1 MNPSSTEPAHI
12 LVVAHQT
19 AATPTLIAA
28 LAERAR
34 RDPATFHLVVPRLDD
49 DGSGVLEEALP
60 KLSAAAGGEVTG
72 SLGDPEPL
80 AAIQDAIGAGSYDE
94 IIISTLP
101 PRISRWLELDIVS
114 KARGLGLPVTHVEAA
129 DQERID
135 RFMDETTLFLGPAPE
150 IMRSHSMQPR
160 TDEEERL
167 LSGRLDAYEL
177 DRVRKRIVAGLD
189 EAFEMMEQTGA
200 APGAKWGDL
209 TSAVYTASGDLAHIS
224 TGGVLAFASV
234 LHYPV
239 RFIKKYWVDEPTVGV
254 RDGDAFIHND
264 ARYGNIHNTDQSMI
278 LPVFHEGELIA
289 WVATVVH
296 EGENGAKEPGGMP
309 SSSESAYDDGIRMSP
324 FKVVEN
330 NQIRRDLLTFLQ
342 NSVREPKLQY
352 QDMKVKLYAALRI
365 KERVL
370 SLVEEV
376 GRDNFIAS
384 LRKSLE
390 DVEAEARRR
399 IGELPDG
406 TYRMSFFSDS
416 TLRENVLLKY
426 PCSITVKGDGMVIDW
441 RGTAPQFLNRAFNAT
456 LGAAKCGMSQAI
468 LGFFWPDLPRGI
480 SVMNPIE
487 VLTDPGSA
495 VDPGFDA
502 PLGQSLQSTFM
513 AFSGTQAL
521 LAKLQY
527 SCPHKYSAVIA
538 PWFNE
543 INTFLYGGIT
553 QSGELVGNVCA
564 DLNGMGGG
572 ARSHRD
578 GEPSMAPFFAAMA
591 DIGEQE
597 IIEDDVPLIQL
608 TSKKI
613 KRDNQGFGKYR
624 GGMGYEMAVA
634 YRGSPMWGFA
644 TVSHGSKFSSVPGLF
659 GGYGCGAYPL
669 AKIKGVNVFDYMDKD
684 PDKWSFDFETLM
696 NERPFPEGRYST
708 HHMGMGFEL
717 AEEGELYMISQGS
730 GGGYGDA
737 LERDP
742 EAVIAD
748 LEADYISHWTAR
760 EIYCVVY
767 DEDTLAVD
775 PIATALARDAEREAR
790 KERGVP
796 YAEFVS
802 EWVTSEPPEHLPY
815 YGSWGD
821 DNSVIHATAWS
832 TRGPVHVC
840 GAMAELPPIYLPD
853 PKDLALLVQQGQ
865 IEQLEARLA
874 ELELAAVASA
884 GQA

>member
-1 MNPSSTEPAHI
+1 MNTLTTEPTHI
-12 LVVAHQT
+12 SES
-19 AATPTLIAA
+19 P
-28 LAERAR
+28 
-34 RDPATFHLVVPRLDD
+34 
-49 DGSGVLEEALP
+49 
-60 KLSAAAGGEVTG
+60 VTG
-72 SLGDPEPL
+72 ID
-80 AAIQDAIGAGSYDE
+80 
-94 IIISTLP
+94 
-101 PRISRWLELDIVS
+101 
-114 KARGLGLPVTHVEAA
+114 AA

-135 RFMDETTLFLGPAPE
+135 RFLNETTLFLGPPPE

-160 TDEEERL
+160 TDEENRL
-167 LSGRLDAYEL
+167 LSARLDAYEL

-189 EAFEMMEQTGA
+189 EAFDMMEQTGA

-406 TYRMSFFSDS
+406 TYRVNFFSDS

-426 PCSITVKGDGMVIDW
+426 PCAITVEGDRMIVDW

-456 LGAAKCGMSQAI
+456 LGAAKCGISQAI

-487 VLTDPGSA
+487 VLTDQGSA
-495 VDPGFDA
+495 LDPGFDA
-502 PLGQSLQSTFM
+502 PLGQSLQGSFM
-513 AFSGTQAL
+513 AFSGPRRCSP
-521 LAKLQY
+521 
-527 SCPHKYSAVIA
+527 SC
-538 PWFNE
+538 
-543 INTFLYGGIT
+543 TT
-553 QSGELVGNVCA
+553 
-564 DLNGMGGG
+564 
-572 ARSHRD
+572 RSRR
-578 GEPSMAPFFAAMA
+578 S
-591 DIGEQE
+591 I
-597 IIEDDVPLIQL
+597 
-608 TSKKI
+608 
-613 KRDNQGFGKYR
+613 RR
-624 GGMGYEMAVA
+624 
-634 YRGSPMWGFA
+634 
-644 TVSHGSKFSSVPGLF
+644 
-659 GGYGCGAYPL
+659 
-669 AKIKGVNVFDYMDKD
+669 
-684 PDKWSFDFETLM
+684 
-696 NERPFPEGRYST
+696 
-708 HHMGMGFEL
+708 
-717 AEEGELYMISQGS
+717 
-730 GGGYGDA
+730 
-737 LERDP
+737 
-742 EAVIAD
+742 
-748 LEADYISHWTAR
+748 
-760 EIYCVVY
+760 
-767 DEDTLAVD
+767 
-775 PIATALARDAEREAR
+775 
-790 KERGVP
+790 
-796 YAEFVS
+796 
-802 EWVTSEPPEHLPY
+802 
-815 YGSWGD
+815 
-821 DNSVIHATAWS
+821 
-832 TRGPVHVC
+832 
-840 GAMAELPPIYLPD
+840 
-853 PKDLALLVQQGQ
+853 
-865 IEQLEARLA
+865 
-874 ELELAAVASA
+874 
-884 GQA
+884 

>member
-1 MNPSSTEPAHI
+1 MTVTNRE
-12 LVVAHQT
+12 
-19 AATPTLIAA
+19 
-28 LAERAR
+28 
-34 RDPATFHLVVPRLDD
+34 
-49 DGSGVLEEALP
+49 
-60 KLSAAAGGEVTG
+60 LSA
-72 SLGDPEPL
+72 
-80 AAIQDAIGAGSYDE
+80 QDQA
-94 IIISTLP
+94 
-101 PRISRWLELDIVS
+101 
-114 KARGLGLPVTHVEAA
+114 
-129 DQERID
+129 RID
-135 RFMDETTLFLGPAPE
+135 TFLAETTLFFGPDPE
-150 IMRSHSMQPR
+150 IMRDHGMQPR
-160 TDEEERL
+160 TPDEDRL
-167 LSGRLDAYEL
+167 LSGALDAYEM

-239 RFIKKYWVDEPTVGV
+239 RFINKYWRNEPTVGV
-254 RDGDAFIHND
+254 LDGDAFIHND

-278 LPVFHEGELIA
+278 LPVFYLGELIA
-289 WVATVVH
+289 YVATVVH

-330 NQIRRDLLTFLQ
+330 NEIRRDLLTFLQ

-376 GRDNFIAS
+376 GRDNFVAS

-399 IGELPDG
+399 IAELPDG
-406 TYRMSFFSDS
+406 TYRVNFFSDS

-426 PCSITVKGDGMVIDW
+426 PCAITVKGDEMVIDL
-441 RGTAPQFLNRAFNAT
+441 RGTTPQFLNRAFNTT
-456 LGAAKCGMSQAI
+456 LGAAKCGISQAI
-468 LGFFWPDLPRGI
+468 LGFLWPDLPRGI

-487 VLTDPGSA
+487 FITDEGSA
-495 VDPGFDA
+495 IDPGFDA
-502 PLGQSLQSTFM
+502 PLGQSLQGTFM
-513 AFSGTQAL
+513 AFSGVQAL

-527 SCPHKYSAVIA
+527 SCPEKFSSVIA

-553 QSGELVGNVCA
+553 QHGELVGNVCA

-572 ARSHRD
+572 ARSYGD

-597 IIEDDVPLIQL
+597 IIEDDVPLMQL

-613 KRDNQGFGKYR
+613 KRDNQAFGKYR
-624 GGMGYEMAVA
+624 GGMGYEMAA
-634 YRGSPMWGFA
+634 SYRGSILWGFA

-659 GGYGCGAYPL
+659 GGYGCATYPL
-669 AKIKGVNVFDYMDKD
+669 AKIKGVNVFDHMSAD
-684 PDKWSFDFETLM
+684 PDRWTFDFETLM
-696 NERPFPEGRYST
+696 NDQALPGRYST

-717 AEEGELYMISQGS
+717 AEEGEVYLICQGS
-730 GGGYGDA
+730 GGGYGDV

-742 EAVIAD
+742 EAVMAD
-748 LEADYISHWTAR
+748 LEAMYISPRTAR
-760 EIYCVVY
+760 EIYFAVF
-767 DEDTLAVD
+767 DAQTLAVD
-775 PIATALARDAEREAR
+775 LEATKAARDAERQAR
-790 KERGVP
+790 KERGIP
-796 YAEFVS
+796 YAEFVQD
-802 EWVTSEPPEHLPY
+802 WVTPQPPEHLPY

-821 DNSVIHATAWS
+821 DNEVIWATAWS
-832 TRGPVHVC
+832 TLGPQRVS
-840 GAMAELPPIYLPD
+840 GRMAELPPIYLPD
-853 PKDLALLVQQGQ
+853 PKDLALAGLQSE
-865 IEQLEARLA
+865 IARLRARLA
-874 ELELAAVASA
+874 ELDPTPAPFPAA
-884 GQA
+884 

>member
-1 MNPSSTEPAHI
+1 MNASSNAHI
-12 LVVAHQT
+12 
-19 AATPTLIAA
+19 
-28 LAERAR
+28 
-34 RDPATFHLVVPRLDD
+34 DKF
-49 DGSGVLEEALP
+49 
-60 KLSAAAGGEVTG
+60 LS
-72 SLGDPEPL
+72 D
-80 AAIQDAIGAGSYDE
+80 
-94 IIISTLP
+94 
-101 PRISRWLELDIVS
+101 
-114 KARGLGLPVTHVEAA
+114 
-129 DQERID
+129 
-135 RFMDETTLFLGPAPE
+135 TTLFLGPTPE
-150 IMRSHSMQPR
+150 IMRNHSMQPR

-167 LSGRLDAYEL
+167 LSAEIDAYEL

-224 TGGVLAFASV
+224 TGGVLAFAAV

-239 RFIKKYWVDEPTVGV
+239 RFINKYWIDEPTVGV
-254 RDGDAFIHND
+254 KDGDAFIHND

-278 LPVFHEGELIA
+278 VPVFYEGELIA
-289 WVATVVH
+289 YVATVVH

-330 NQIRRDLLTFLQ
+330 NEIRRDLLTFLQ

-370 SLVEEV
+370 SLVREV

-399 IGELPDG
+399 ITELPDG
-406 TYRMSFFSDS
+406 TYRVNFFSDS

-426 PCSITVKGDGMVIDW
+426 PCAVTVKGDRLIVDW
-441 RGTAPQFLNRAFNAT
+441 RGTAPQFLNRAFNAP
-456 LGAAKCGMSQAI
+456 LGAAKCGISQAI

-480 SVMNPIE
+480 SVMNPVE
-487 VLTDPGSA
+487 VLTDEGSA
-495 VDPGFDA
+495 LDPGFDA
-502 PLGQSLQSTFM
+502 PLGQSLQGSFM
-513 AFSGTQAL
+513 GFSGMQAL

-527 SCPHKYSAVIA
+527 SCWEKFSSVIA

-572 ARSHRD
+572 ARAHRD
-578 GEPSMAPFFAAMA
+578 GEASMAPFFAAMA

-597 IIEDDVPLIQL
+597 IIEDDVPLMQL

-613 KRDNQGFGKYR
+613 KRDNQAFGKYR
-624 GGMGYEMAVA
+624 GGMGYEMAAA

-644 TVSHGSKFSSVPGLF
+644 TVSHGSKFSSVPGVF
-659 GGYGCGAYPL
+659 GGYGCCTYPL
-669 AKIKGVNVFDYMDKD
+669 AKIKGVNVFDYMGEA
-684 PDKWSFDFETLM
+684 PDKWAFDFETLM
-696 NERPFPEGRYST
+696 NDQPFPDARYST

-717 AEEGELYMISQGS
+717 ADEGELYMICQGS
-730 GGGYGDA
+730 GGGYGDV

-748 LEADYISHWTAR
+748 LEADYISHDTAR
-760 EIYCVVY
+760 GIYFVVY
-767 DEDTLAVD
+767 DPETLAVD
-775 PIATALARDAEREAR
+775 VEATQAARAAERTAR

-796 YAEFVS
+796 YAEFIRD
-802 EWVTSEPPEHLPY
+802 WVTAEPPAQLPY
-815 YGSWGD
+815 YGSWGA
-821 DNSVIHATAWS
+821 DNTVIYATAWS
-832 TRGPVHVC
+832 THGPARVS
-840 GAMAELPPIYLPD
+840 GSMAELPPIYLPD
-853 PKDLALLVQQGQ
+853 PKDVALAGQQAR
-865 IEQLEARLA
+865 IAELESRLA
-874 ELELAAVASA
+874 EFGSAAADRSPAPVS
-884 GQA
+884 